1 MVQQSNA
8 DFQSSIGKIYGK
20 ISIICSLILLIMLI
34 IYGMYLITNP
44 YKPTDKD
51 YKNNI
56 IYTHSRIV
64 GIFIVLLSSFFVYIL
79 IQFNHKINTN
89 KELAESM
96 GLIAEIDLLTRR
108 RFL

>member
-8 DFQSSIGKIYGK
+8 DFQASVGRIYGK
-20 ISIICSLILLIMLI
+20 ISFICSLILLIMLI

-64 GIFIVLLSSFFVYIL
+64 GIFIVLLSSFFVYL
-79 IQFNHKINTN
+79 VIQFIHNINTN
-89 KELAESM
+89 KELAEDM
-96 GLIAEIDLLTRR
+96 GLIAEIDLVTSR

>member
-8 DFQSSIGKIYGK
+8 DFQASVGRIYGK
-20 ISIICSLILLIMLI
+20 ISFICSLILLIMLI

-64 GIFIVLLSSFFVYIL
+64 GIFIVLLSSFFVYLVVMPVKNLLIEYLHRELHHYLNNQIL
-79 IQFNHKINTN
+79 NF
-89 KELAESM
+89 
-96 GLIAEIDLLTRR
+96 
-108 RFL
+108 